1 MNFTAK
7 LNVIAPLIS
16 NCYLAS
22 YALVNFSTFHIDLI
36 QPVGW
41 RPKFQVRGR
50 NSIKN
55 YSISLIFFSFQYYNK
70 WLSLLGCALSVT
82 AMFLCSWPTAL
93 ITFAVV
99 FALFLV
105 VKYRKPGNSPN
116 DRSKFTAS
124 TCRFQCRGQLGFVSS
139 SSSLQ
144 NGSDY
149 RPAIEHDGGSR
160 QNLHSADPR
169 HDRITQHAADFGGF
183 RLFAVQEQLA
193 HDLRTRHQSKN
204 LVHNF
209 HADDVFL
216 KKKN

>member
-1 MNFTAK
+1 MPLSTSQRSTSTSFSRLGGDPSSKYAA
-7 LNVIAPLIS
+7 VIQLKI
-16 NCYLAS
+16 CIQ
-22 YALVNFSTFHIDLI
+22 FH
-36 QPVGW
+36 
-41 RPKFQVRGR
+41 
-50 NSIKN
+50 
-55 YSISLIFFSFQYYNK
+55 FSFQYYNK

-105 VKYRKPGNSPN
+105 VKYRKPGNSEK
-116 DRSKFTAS
+116 DRSKFTDS
-124 TCRFQCRGQLGFVSS
+124 TCWFRCRGQLGFISS

-169 HDRITQHAADFGGF
+169 HDRITQHAADLGGF
-183 RLFAVQEQLA
+183 RLFAVQEELA
-193 HDLRTRHQSKN
+193 DDLRSRHESTN
-204 LVHNF
+204 FVHNF
-209 HADDVFL
+209 TLRDFFPT
-216 KKKN
+216 N